1 MFVNCSQNGQL
12 ELYHAK
18 SIHISKIH
26 SLSMGGAHLRLLVH
40 IASPTSPP
48 YVGTQLTALF
58 HTQPLLKCPFYGITT
73 QTVNCAF

>member
-12 ELYHAK
+12 GLYQNQCTFQ
-18 SIHISKIH
+18 KIR
-26 SLSMGGAHLRLLVH
+26 SLSTGGAHSQLLVH

-58 HTQPLLKCPFYGITT
+58 HTQPLLKCPFYGIAA

>member
-1 MFVNCSQNGQL
+1 MFVKLSKWTTWTVP
-12 ELYHAK
+12 K
-18 SIHISKIH
+18 SMHISKIH

-40 IASPTSPP
+40 IASPTSLP

-58 HTQPLLKCPFYGITT
+58 HTQPLLKCPFYGIAA